1 MKKLIDNLKKI
12 IDNLNNTQKILLVL
26 FILNPFL
33 SGLYQTIDPT
43 KTRGR
48 GRSTHIFND
57 DELLIMI
64 GVSLA
69 LLVGVFLFKS
79 KNDK

>member
-1 MKKLIDNLKKI
+1 MKKLIDNLKKL
-12 IDNLNNTQKILLVL
+12 IDNLNNTQKTLLIL

-33 SGLYQTIDPT
+33 GGLYQTIKGSGWDLD
-43 KTRGR
+43 
-48 GRSTHIFND
+48 D